1 MRFES
6 WSKTDIGLVR
16 ETNQDHVGCYPEIGL
31 YVVADGMGGHADGE
45 VASRIAVETLH
56 EAYAGDDVAYGDDG
70 LLRRHVVDHDVVEV
84 LPAAAAEAHGD
95 VALRVHVDEQRAV
108 PLRRQAVGEADR
120 RRGLAGPALLVHHRD
135 PPRAPTLP
143 QLPAASSGPLAWL
156 SRLKR
161 SWTEKAETKAE
172 ESDEDGGERDVAR
185 LEAAVQNANR
195 RIFDLG
201 HEGGGP
207 ATRAMGTTV
216 IALVASPSARR
227 VAWAHVG
234 DSRLYRVRDGKLELL
249 TADHTRFGEP
259 YRAGGPVPLDLPH
272 TNQLVLALGVERSV
286 PVSVG
291 SDAVRPGDVFL
302 LASDGITGLV
312 PPERIAQILRDMRS
326 PAEAGEELIRLA
338 LAAGGSDNA
347 SAVVLRAGED

>member
-56 EAYAGDDVAYGDDG
+56 EAYAGDDDT
-70 LLRRHVVDHDVVEV
+70 
-84 LPAAAAEAHGD
+84 LPG
-95 VALRVHVDEQRAV
+95 R
-108 PLRRQAVGEADR
+108 
-120 RRGLAGPALLVHHRD
+120 
-135 PPRAPTLP
+135 TLP

-234 DSRLYRVRDGKLELL
+234 DSRLYRLRDGKLELL

-338 LAAGGSDNA
+338 LAAGGTDNA
-347 SAVVLRAGED
+347 SAVVLRAVED